1 MGIHGQPHV
10 TGNSMNFMSSE
21 KKPYTWI
28 LWLTIALCGIVYV
41 SQHWSPSSYGVLLRQ
56 IGQAGEGLV
65 FGEPRPVRSDEW
77 AVVTPL
83 IQATVHN
90 GFERFNNTSLYKEDL
105 RINYGLPIL
114 DWGLLFKPTF
124 WGYLFLDPARAFS
137 LHWFATLA
145 LFIAGHFLLFGRL
158 GLTRPVSMLLSV
170 GLYFTPF
177 AQFWW
182 NEKGPIM
189 ALFPWVMLSLL
200 APWHWALRLMALYWI
215 GTSWLI
221 TNFYPPLFLS
231 LAFVG
236 AVMILSFGR
245 DWFRL
250 PRFLALAAASLAA
263 GLTAALYL
271 KDYLLATAR
280 TVYPG
285 GRSVGGGSV
294 PWSEWFAPLF
304 PFSTFDW
311 QYESLRGANIC
322 EVGVVGAAFL
332 LVALCC
338 LRYDRV
344 RSLLA
349 QESDQRAPFLL
360 MSGGLLLM
368 AAWMVLPLPAWAGAP
383 LLWNHVQPERMEYAF
398 GLLLMLFAAWLCE
411 RAGLALNGRR
421 VGLYLC
427 AVLLGWFALK
437 GWSAVSAR
445 SADVLLSRLS
455 DLVAIPALL
464 LALVAARLWRWGAA
478 TVVLAASALSG
489 AIVLFAF
496 NPIQSSKVIF
506 AGPNEQTR
514 ALLTAERTEGGSGP
528 VAMNMPGATL
538 NGLGFPSVS
547 HVTPV
552 PALAFW
558 RERYPDMPDAEF
570 MATFNRYTHVRLRAD
585 ISAPRSDQPDAVDIP
600 LADFW
605 PDREFVPSRTAQAPV
620 SPQWLAQG
628 QKFEGNIAAPRA
640 GTLTQIGLMIG
651 TANGAAD
658 GQLTLQICAAGLC
671 AKGSASLAAAADNAF
686 ISIPLDAPLKVERGA
701 DLSVHMALHGGQHST
716 ALWLHQD
723 EDRESSNLSARLVP
737 RWRLNYASPSS

>member
-1 MGIHGQPHV
+1 
-10 TGNSMNFMSSE
+10 MNLMSSE

-41 SQHWSPSSYGVLLRQ
+41 SQDWSPSSYGVLLRQ

-83 IQATVHN
+83 TQATVHN

-145 LFIAGHFLLFGRL
+145 LFITGHFLLFARL
-158 GLTRPVSMLLSV
+158 GLTRPVSLLLSV

-177 AQFWW
+177 TQFWW

-189 ALFPWVMLSLL
+189 ALFPWVVLSLL

-215 GTSWLI
+215 GASWLI

-236 AVMILSFGR
+236 AVMVLSFGR

-250 PRFLALAAASLAA
+250 PRFLALAAVSLAA

-322 EVGVVGAAFL
+322 EVGVVGASFL
-332 LVALCC
+332 LVAICC
-338 LRYDRV
+338 LKYDRV
-344 RSLLA
+344 RSLMTR
-349 QESDQRAPFLL
+349 ESGQRAPFLL
-360 MSGGLLLM
+360 MCGGLLLM

-398 GLLLMLFAAWLCE
+398 GLLLMLFVAWLSE
-411 RAGLALNGRR
+411 KAGLVLNVRR
-421 VGLYLC
+421 LGIYLC

-437 GWSAVSAR
+437 GWDALSAR
-445 SADVLLSRLS
+445 STDVLLSRLS
-455 DLVAIPALL
+455 DLVVIPALL
-464 LALVAARLWRWGAA
+464 LALIATRRWRWKASTA
-478 TVVLAASALSG
+478 VLAASALSG

-514 ALLTAERTEGGSGP
+514 SQLMAERTEGGSGP
-528 VAMNMPGATL
+528 VAMNLPGATV
-538 NGLGFPSVS
+538 NGLGFPSVT

-558 RERYPDMPDAEF
+558 RERYPDMPEAEF
-570 MATFNRYTHVRLRAD
+570 TATFNRYSHIRLRAD
-585 ISAPRSDQPDAVDIP
+585 ISAPRSDHPDAVDIP

-605 PDREFVPSRTAQAPV
+605 PDRAFVPTHASRAPV
-620 SPQWLAQG
+620 PPQWLAQG
-628 QKFEGNIAAPRA
+628 QTFSARFSAPRA
-640 GTLTQIGLMIG
+640 GTLTQLGVMIG
-651 TANGAAD
+651 TGNGAAD
-658 GQLTLQICAAGLC
+658 GQLRLQVCEAQHC
-671 AKGSASLAAAADNAF
+671 TEGSAPLTTAADNAF
-686 ISIPLDAPLKVERGA
+686 ITVPLEKHIVVDKDAELSIVLTA
-701 DLSVHMALHGGQHST
+701 HGGQHGV

-723 EDRESSNLSARLVP
+723 ENSERSARSAPFAP
-737 RWRLNYASPSS
+737 RWRLHYAPPSS